1 MKIKYIHNLEYSYE
15 ESVQLGEHRLC
26 IKPRSH
32 GFQRLIN
39 FNLNISPNPKILY
52 PLLAASGEEINRITF
67 EGYTDSLSIK
77 AISEVETLKH
87 PCILDGIKER
97 DLTLPFCRSIINR
110 DLQGAL
116 EGWMPNGQH
125 DPSAVEL
132 AQESLAGSSNNALS
146 FTFQLIE
153 IIQDRVKYTKR
164 HTGPAWPASR
174 TLRERV
180 GSCRD
185 LAMLMVESCRSVG
198 IPSRFVS
205 GYHFE
210 DPLPKEFELHA
221 WAELYI
227 PGAGWRGFDPSGKGL
242 IDERYLT
249 LVSSSKSN
257 LTAVITGNFRG
268 KTNLKN
274 NLTWEIKP
282 LEICNYLSLLIFK
295 MILKDI

>member
-39 FNLNISPNPKILY
+39 FDLNISPNPKILY

-67 EGYTDSLSIK
+67 EGYTNNLSIK
-77 AISEVETLKH
+77 AVSEVETLKH
-87 PCILDGIKER
+87 PDIFDGVKER

-132 AQESLAGSSNNALS
+132 AQEALAGSSNNALS
-146 FTFQLIE
+146 FTYQLIE

-185 LAMLMVESCRSVG
+185 LAMLMVEACRSVG

-210 DPLPKEFELHA
+210 DPLPNEFDLHA

-242 IDERYLT
+242 IDDRYLT

-268 KTNLKN
+268 RTNLKN
-274 NLTWEIKP
+274 NLSWEIKP
-282 LEICNYLSLLIFK
+282 LQINN
-295 MILKDI
+295 

>member
-87 PCILDGIKER
+87 PCILDGVKER
-97 DLTLPFCRSIINR
+97 DLTLPFCRRIINR

-282 LEICNYLSLLIFK
+282 LEICN
-295 MILKDI
+295 

>member
-67 EGYTDSLSIK
+67 EGYTDTLSIK

-87 PCILDGIKER
+87 PCILDGVKER

-274 NLTWEIKP
+274 NLKWEIKP
-282 LEICNYLSLLIFK
+282 LEICN
-295 MILKDI
+295 

>member
-1 MKIKYIHNLEYSYE
+1 MKIKYIHNLQYSYE

-32 GFQRLIN
+32 GFQKLIN
-39 FNLNISPNPKILY
+39 FDLNISPKPKILY

-67 EGYTDSLSIK
+67 EGYANSLSIK
-77 AISEVETLKH
+77 AVSEVETLTH
-87 PCILDGIKER
+87 PDIFDGVKER

-132 AQESLAGSSNNALS
+132 AQEALAGSSNNALS

-164 HTGPAWPASR
+164 HSGPAWPASR

-185 LAMLMVESCRSVG
+185 LAMLMVEACRSVG

-210 DPLPKEFELHA
+210 DPLPNELDLHA

-257 LTAVITGNFRG
+257 LTAVITGNFKGRI
-268 KTNLKN
+268 NLKN
-274 NLTWEIKP
+274 NLSWEIKP
-282 LEICNYLSLLIFK
+282 LEINNK
-295 MILKDI
+295 

>member
-1 MKIKYIHNLEYSYE
+1 MKIKYIHKLEYSYE

-32 GFQRLIN
+32 GFQRLIK
-39 FNLNISPNPKILY
+39 FDLNISPKPKILY

-67 EGYTDSLSIK
+67 EGYANSLLIK
-77 AISEVETLKH
+77 AVSEVETLKH
-87 PCILDGIKER
+87 PDIFDGVKQR
-97 DLTLPFCRSIINR
+97 DLTLPFCRSFINR

-132 AQESLAGSSNNALS
+132 AQEALAGSSNNALS

-164 HTGPAWPASR
+164 HSGPAWPASR

-185 LAMLMVESCRSVG
+185 LAMLMVEACRSVG

-210 DPLPKEFELHA
+210 DPLPNEFDLHA

-257 LTAVITGNFRG
+257 LTAVITGNFVGR
-268 KTNLKN
+268 KNLEN
-274 NLTWEIKP
+274 NFSWEIKP
-282 LEICNYLSLLIFK
+282 LAIHN
-295 MILKDI
+295 

>member
-15 ESVQLGEHRLC
+15 ELVQLGEHRLC

-77 AISEVETLKH
+77 AISEVETFKH
-87 PCILDGIKER
+87 PCILDGVKER

-282 LEICNYLSLLIFK
+282 LEICN
-295 MILKDI
+295 

>member
-52 PLLAASGEEINRITF
+52 HLLAASGEEINRITF

-87 PCILDGIKER
+87 PCILDGVKER

-249 LVSSSKSN
+249 LVSSSTSN

-274 NLTWEIKP
+274 NLKWEIKP
-282 LEICNYLSLLIFK
+282 LEICN
-295 MILKDI
+295 

>member
-32 GFQRLIN
+32 GFQKLIN
-39 FNLNISPNPKILY
+39 FDLNISPKPKILY

-67 EGYTDSLSIK
+67 EGYANSLSIK
-77 AISEVETLKH
+77 AVSEVETLTH
-87 PCILDGIKER
+87 PDIFDGVKER

-125 DPSAVEL
+125 EPSAVEL
-132 AQESLAGSSNNALS
+132 AQEALAGSSNNALS

-164 HTGPAWPASR
+164 HAGPAWPASR

-185 LAMLMVESCRSVG
+185 LAMLMVEACRSVG

-210 DPLPKEFELHA
+210 DPLPNEFDLHA

-257 LTAVITGNFRG
+257 LTAVVTGNFKGRI
-268 KTNLKN
+268 NLKN
-274 NLTWEIKP
+274 NLSWEIKT
-282 LEICNYLSLLIFK
+282 LEINN
-295 MILKDI
+295 

>member
-87 PCILDGIKER
+87 PCILDGVKER

-210 DPLPKEFELHA
+210 DPLQKEFELHA

-242 IDERYLT
+242 IDDRYLT

-274 NLTWEIKP
+274 KLTWEIKP
-282 LEICNYLSLLIFK
+282 LDICN
-295 MILKDI
+295 

>member
-87 PCILDGIKER
+87 PCIIDGVKER

-132 AQESLAGSSNNALS
+132 AQESLAGSGNNALS

-282 LEICNYLSLLIFK
+282 LEICN
-295 MILKDI
+295 

>member
-1 MKIKYIHNLEYSYE
+1 MRIKYIHKLEYKYE
-15 ESVQLGEHRLC
+15 DPVQLGEHRLC
-26 IKPRSH
+26 IKPRSN
-32 GFQRLIN
+32 GFQKLKN
-39 FNLNISPNPKILY
+39 FELKITPEPEIIY
-52 PLLAASGEEINRITF
+52 PLLAASGEEINRIRF
-67 EGYTDSLSIK
+67 NGLTDNLIIES
-77 AISEVETLKH
+77 ISEVETIKH
-87 PCILDGIKER
+87 PNIIDGVKNR

-132 AQESLAGSSNNALS
+132 AQEALAGSINNALS
-146 FTFQLIE
+146 FIFQLIE

-174 TLRERV
+174 TLRERI

-185 LAMLMVESCRSVG
+185 LAMLMVEACRSIG

-210 DPLPKEFELHA
+210 DPLPSELDLHA

-242 IDERYLT
+242 IDDRYLT

-257 LTAVITGNFRG
+257 LTSVITGNFIG
-268 KTNLKN
+268 KN
-274 NLTWEIKP
+274 NLENTLSWEIKP
-282 LEICNYLSLLIFK
+282 L
-295 MILKDI
+295 DIK

>member
-282 LEICNYLSLLIFK
+282 LEICN
-295 MILKDI
+295 

>member
-52 PLLAASGEEINRITF
+52 PLLAASGEEINRINF

-87 PCILDGIKER
+87 PCILDGVKER

-282 LEICNYLSLLIFK
+282 LEICN
-295 MILKDI
+295 

>member
-1 MKIKYIHNLEYSYE
+1 MKIKYIHKLEYSYE

-32 GFQRLIN
+32 GYQRLLN
-39 FNLNISPNPKILY
+39 FDLNISPNPKILY
-52 PLLAASGEEINRITF
+52 PLLAASGEEINRISF
-67 EGYTDSLSIK
+67 EGYTNNLSIK

-87 PCILDGIKER
+87 PDIFDGIKER

-125 DPSAVEL
+125 DHSAVEL
-132 AQESLAGSSNNALS
+132 AQEALAGSNNNALS
-146 FTFQLIE
+146 FTYQLIE

-180 GSCRD
+180 GSYRD
-185 LAMLMVESCRSVG
+185 LAMLMVEACRSVG

-210 DPLPKEFELHA
+210 DPLPNEYDLHA

-268 KTNLKN
+268 RTNLKN
-274 NLTWEIKP
+274 NLSWEIRP
-282 LEICNYLSLLIFK
+282 LQINN
-295 MILKDI
+295 

>member
-87 PCILDGIKER
+87 PCILDGVKER

-132 AQESLAGSSNNALS
+132 AQEALAGSSNNALS
-146 FTFQLIE
+146 FTYQLIE

-282 LEICNYLSLLIFK
+282 LEICN
-295 MILKDI
+295 

>member
-52 PLLAASGEEINRITF
+52 PLIAASGEEINRITF

-87 PCILDGIKER
+87 PCILDGVKER

-242 IDERYLT
+242 VDERYLT

-282 LEICNYLSLLIFK
+282 LEICN
-295 MILKDI
+295 

>member
-1 MKIKYIHNLEYSYE
+1 MKIKYIHNLEYTYE

-87 PCILDGIKER
+87 PCIFDGVKER

-282 LEICNYLSLLIFK
+282 LEICN
-295 MILKDI
+295 

>member
-1 MKIKYIHNLEYSYE
+1 MKIKYVHNLEYSYE

-87 PCILDGIKER
+87 PCILDGVKER

-282 LEICNYLSLLIFK
+282 LEICN
-295 MILKDI
+295 

>member
-87 PCILDGIKER
+87 PCILDGVKER

-242 IDERYLT
+242 IDDRYLT

-282 LEICNYLSLLIFK
+282 LEICN
-295 MILKDI
+295 

>member
-67 EGYTDSLSIK
+67 QGYTDSLSIK

-87 PCILDGIKER
+87 PCILDGVKER

-282 LEICNYLSLLIFK
+282 LEICN
-295 MILKDI
+295 

>member
-1 MKIKYIHNLEYSYE
+1 MKIKYIHILEYSYE

-39 FNLNISPNPKILY
+39 FDLNISPNPKILY
-52 PLLAASGEEINRITF
+52 PLLAASGEEINRIIF
-67 EGYTDSLSIK
+67 EGFTNNLSIK
-77 AISEVETLKH
+77 AVSEVETLKH
-87 PCILDGIKER
+87 PDIFDGVKER

-132 AQESLAGSSNNALS
+132 AQEALAGSSNNALS
-146 FTFQLIE
+146 FTYQLIE

-180 GSCRD
+180 GCCRD
-185 LAMLMVESCRSVG
+185 LAMLMVEACRSVG

-210 DPLPKEFELHA
+210 DPTPNEFDLHA

-249 LVSSSKSN
+249 LVSSSKPN

-268 KTNLKN
+268 TTNLKN
-274 NLTWEIKP
+274 NFSWKIKP
-282 LEICNYLSLLIFK
+282 LEINN
-295 MILKDI
+295 

>member
-32 GFQRLIN
+32 GFQKLIN
-39 FNLNISPNPKILY
+39 FDLNISPKPKLLY
-52 PLLAASGEEINRITF
+52 PLLAASGEEISRITF
-67 EGYTDSLSIK
+67 EGYANCLSIK
-77 AISEVETLKH
+77 AVSEVETLKH
-87 PCILDGIKER
+87 PDIFDGVKER

-132 AQESLAGSSNNALS
+132 AQEALAGSHNNALS
-146 FTFQLIE
+146 FTYQLIE

-164 HTGPAWPASR
+164 HAGPAWPASR
-174 TLRERV
+174 TLKERV

-185 LAMLMVESCRSVG
+185 LAMLMVEACRSVG

-210 DPLPKEFELHA
+210 DPLPNKLDLHA
-221 WAELYI
+221 WTELYI

-257 LTAVITGNFRG
+257 LTAVITGNFKGRI
-268 KTNLKN
+268 NLKN
-274 NLTWEIKP
+274 NLSWEIKP
-282 LEICNYLSLLIFK
+282 LEIN
-295 MILKDI
+295 

>member
-1 MKIKYIHNLEYSYE
+1 MKIKYIHKLEYSYE
-15 ESVQLGEHRLC
+15 DSVQLGEHRLC

-39 FNLNISPNPKILY
+39 FDLNISPNPKILY
-52 PLLAASGEEINRITF
+52 PLLAASGEEINKITF
-67 EGYTDSLSIK
+67 EGYTNNLHIK
-77 AISEVETLKH
+77 AVSEVETLKH
-87 PCILDGIKER
+87 PDIFDGVKER

-125 DPSAVEL
+125 DPSAIEL
-132 AQESLAGSSNNALS
+132 AQEALAGSSNNALS

-185 LAMLMVESCRSVG
+185 LAMLMVEACRSVG

-210 DPLPKEFELHA
+210 DPPPKELDLHA

-274 NLTWEIKP
+274 SFSWEIKP
-282 LEICNYLSLLIFK
+282 LEINN
-295 MILKDI
+295 

>member
-1 MKIKYIHNLEYSYE
+1 MKIKYIHNLEYSYA

-87 PCILDGIKER
+87 PCILDGVKER
-97 DLTLPFCRSIINR
+97 DLTLPFCRSIVNR

-132 AQESLAGSSNNALS
+132 AQEALAGSSNNALS

-282 LEICNYLSLLIFK
+282 LEICN
-295 MILKDI
+295 

>member
-1 MKIKYIHNLEYSYE
+1 MKIKYLHNLEYSYE

-39 FNLNISPNPKILY
+39 FDLNISPKPKILY

-67 EGYTDSLSIK
+67 EGYANSLIIK
-77 AISEVETLKH
+77 AVSEVETLKH
-87 PCILDGIKER
+87 PEINDGVRER

-125 DPSAVEL
+125 DPAAVEL
-132 AQESLAGSSNNALS
+132 AQEALAGSSNNALS

-164 HTGPAWPASR
+164 HIGPAWPASR

-185 LAMLMVESCRSVG
+185 LAMLMVEACRSMG

-210 DPLPKEFELHA
+210 NPLQNEIDLHA

-268 KTNLKN
+268 RTNLKN
-274 NLTWEIKP
+274 NLSWELRP
-282 LEICNYLSLLIFK
+282 LEINH
-295 MILKDI
+295 

>member
-15 ESVQLGEHRLC
+15 ELVQLGEHRLC

-52 PLLAASGEEINRITF
+52 PLLAASGEEINRIIF

-77 AISEVETLKH
+77 AISEVETFKH
-87 PCILDGIKER
+87 PCILDGVKER

-185 LAMLMVESCRSVG
+185 LAMLMVESCRSVV

-282 LEICNYLSLLIFK
+282 LEICN
-295 MILKDI
+295 

>member
-39 FNLNISPNPKILY
+39 FDLNISPNPKILY

-67 EGYTDSLSIK
+67 EGYTNNLSIK
-77 AISEVETLKH
+77 AVSEVETLKH
-87 PCILDGIKER
+87 PDIFDGVKER

-132 AQESLAGSSNNALS
+132 AQEALAGSSNNALS
-146 FTFQLIE
+146 FTYQLIE

-185 LAMLMVESCRSVG
+185 LAMLMVEACRSVG

-210 DPLPKEFELHA
+210 DPLPNELDLHA

-268 KTNLKN
+268 RTNLKN
-274 NLTWEIKP
+274 NLSWEIKP
-282 LEICNYLSLLIFK
+282 LEINH
-295 MILKDI
+295 

>member
-87 PCILDGIKER
+87 PCIFDGVKER

-132 AQESLAGSSNNALS
+132 AQEALAGSSNNALS

-282 LEICNYLSLLIFK
+282 LEICN
-295 MILKDI
+295 

>member
-87 PCILDGIKER
+87 PCILDGVKER

-132 AQESLAGSSNNALS
+132 AQEALAGSSNNALS

-274 NLTWEIKP
+274 NLTWQIKP
-282 LEICNYLSLLIFK
+282 LEICN
-295 MILKDI
+295 

>member
-1 MKIKYIHNLEYSYE
+1 MKIKYIHNLQYSYE

-39 FNLNISPNPKILY
+39 FNLNIAPNPKILY

-87 PCILDGIKER
+87 PCILDGVKER

-282 LEICNYLSLLIFK
+282 LEICN
-295 MILKDI
+295 